1 MPRWLATFLL
11 AFVLSCCGFAAAAQ
25 VCASGAGPTPDG
37 VAVLDALS
45 AGDAVAADTD
55 DGASDLSD
63 AGSDLTEFLTGPRP
77 LMIPAVAAPWPPR
90 ATSLSQPSPLLE
102 RPKRPPRGDAL
113 PV

>member
-1 MPRWLATFLL
+1 MPRWLVAFLL

-25 VCASGAGPTPDG
+25 VCAGSAATPDG
-37 VAVLDALS
+37 VLVQDALS

-90 ATSLSQPSPLLE
+90 ATPPSEPSPPLE
-102 RPKRPPRGDAL
+102 RPKRPPRGTAF